1 MPDNPTEVQLRT
13 FTDIAYADR
22 PACRLDIR
30 VPTSVTSFTTVVWFH
45 GGGLTGGER
54 HFIPIVDQGIAQVT
68 ADYRL
73 LGRDARRGEDCI
85 EDAAAAVAWAFKHI
99 AEYGG
104 DPTKIF
110 VAGMSAGSYLSMMV
124 GMDASWLAAHGI
136 SNHALAGIGA
146 LSGQATK
153 HFAVREFAGDKDPR
167 YLPKIDGLAPL
178 AHASADIPPILSV
191 CGEPPWEWPGRSE
204 ENRLLIGSCVA
215 LGHPCARFV
224 QCAYCDHG
232 RTYAAALPFLEMF
245 IHGELP

>member
-1 MPDNPTEVQLRT
+1 MTQSIPQTRRSILFTAPRT
-13 FTDIAYADR
+13 AN
-22 PACRLDIR
+22 RLAR
-30 VPTSVTSFTTVVWFH
+30 SC
-45 GGGLTGGER
+45 
-54 HFIPIVDQGIAQVT
+54 
-68 ADYRL
+68 
-73 LGRDARRGEDCI
+73 ARRGSGNIPPALRRPRLPNWHC
-85 EDAAAAVAWAFKHI
+85 
-99 AEYGG
+99 
-104 DPTKIF
+104 
-110 VAGMSAGSYLSMMV
+110 
-124 GMDASWLAAHGI
+124 LAAHGI
-136 SNHALAGIGA
+136 SNRALAGIGA